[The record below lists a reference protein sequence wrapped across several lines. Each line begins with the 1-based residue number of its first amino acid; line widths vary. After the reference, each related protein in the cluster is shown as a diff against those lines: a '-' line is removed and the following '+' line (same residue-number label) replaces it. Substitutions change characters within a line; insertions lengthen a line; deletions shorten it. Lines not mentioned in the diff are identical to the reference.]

1 MLAFRSHFQVVMIIN
16 TDCKNVLYGG
26 FPAHFLP
33 RGDEAKARTVVEC
46 ETGILSLLYFYQKL
60 IFIE

>member
-33 RGDEAKARTVVEC
+33 WGDEARAQHSGRV
-46 ETGILSLLYFYQKL
+46 
-60 IFIE
+60 